1 MDVSSRNFGDDVEN
15 SPSMPSMLISIGKD
29 FVMLKPNHLQADH
42 GAFPWLR
49 KAFESTPSDWF

>member
-1 MDVSSRNFGDDVEN
+1 MDVASRNFDDDVEN
-15 SPSMPSMLISIGKD
+15 ASSMLISIGKD